1 MALYRVY
8 VDEVGNHDMSHVDD
22 PRYQFLSLT
31 GVILETGHYAKVVQ
45 REMEDIKREF
55 FLQDPDEPVIF
66 HRKEVVNRR
75 PPFQALRNPQT
86 EQEFNTVLLSA
97 LARWDY
103 HVVTV
108 VLDKKA
114 HRDRY
119 RVWRYHPYHYCLA
132 VLLERYILFLADVDG
147 RGDVLVES
155 RGGKEDGKLKE
166 SYRRLYE
173 RGTDFIG
180 PERWQT
186 RLTSRELK
194 VKPRRDNIAGLQLAD
209 LIAHASQR
217 EILLD
222 HRLVEDDRE
231 TFGAR
236 ICEILREGKYLR
248 SGTGEMDGYGRKLL
262 P

>member
-1 MALYRVY
+1 MVLYRVY
-8 VDEVGNHDMSHVDD
+8 VDEVGNHDLSHVDD
-22 PRYQFLSLT
+22 PRYRFLSLT

-55 FLQDPDEPVIF
+55 FLQDPDEPIIF
-66 HRKEVVNRR
+66 HRKELVNKR
-75 PPFQALRNPQT
+75 PPFQALRDPQK
-86 EQEFNTVLLSA
+86 ERAFNASLLSA
-97 LARWDY
+97 LARWEY
-103 HVVTV
+103 RVVTV

-119 RVWRYHPYHYCLA
+119 RGWQYHPYHYGLA
-132 VLLERYILFLADVDG
+132 ALLEQFILFLGDAGG

-155 RGGKEDGKLKE
+155 RGGEEDSKLKD

-173 RGTDFIG
+173 RGTDFVA
-180 PERWQT
+180 PDLWQA
-186 RLTSRELK
+186 RLTTRELK
-194 VKPRRDNIAGLQLAD
+194 VRPRRDNIAGLQLAD

-217 EILLD
+217 EILLH
-222 HRLVEDDRE
+222 HRLTEDKRE

-236 ICEILREGKYLR
+236 ICEILRDSKYLR
-248 SGTGEMDGYGRKLL
+248 SGAGEMDGYGRKLL